1 MKPVLDF
8 PGRDATI
15 NLFDNTESG
24 MAIVATLFFGFAPMF
39 LFAYILY
46 WLDHYEKEP
55 VLLLGGVFLWG
66 MVVAAGGAYILNTAF
81 GISIYYLTGSEAA
94 SDFAAG
100 TFSAPLFEEGLKGLA
115 VLLVFLVFY
124 NEFDSILD
132 GIVYAGITALGF
144 AATENS
150 IYIWRGFASGGWE
163 GLFQLVF
170 IRVIIVGWQ
179 HPFFTSFT
187 GIGLAVARMNRSTP
201 VKVFAPL
208 LGWSTAMF
216 AHSIHNT
223 LASFSGLV
231 CLFGTL
237 LDWTGILFMLGVIA
251 WANWMEQRNIIN
263 QLSEE
268 VQLGIISKAQYQT
281 ACSAW
286 AQTFARL
293 TGLLSGRFTATSRFY
308 QTCGKL
314 AHKKQQLSK
323 LGEERGNSVLIQLYR
338 AELARLAVQAQS

>member
-1 MKPVLDF
+1 
-8 PGRDATI
+8 
-15 NLFDNTESG
+15 
-24 MAIVATLFFGFAPMF
+24 MAIIATLFFGFAPMF

-66 MVVAAGGAYILNTAF
+66 MVVAAGGAYIMNTLF
-81 GISIYYLTGSEAA
+81 GISIYYLTGSEATGE
-94 SDFAAG
+94 FAAG
-100 TFSAPLFEEGLKGLA
+100 AFSAPLFEEGLKGLA

-124 NEFDSILD
+124 DEFDSILD

-150 IYIWRGFASGGWE
+150 IYIWRGFEANGWT
-163 GLFQLVF
+163 GLFQLSF

-179 HPFFTSFT
+179 HPFFTAFT
-187 GIGLAVARMNRSTP
+187 GIGLALARMNRSTT
-201 VKVFAPL
+201 VKVLAPL
-208 LGWSTAMF
+208 AGWSMAMI
-216 AHSIHNT
+216 AHSVHNT
-223 LASFSGLV
+223 LASFSGLI

-237 LDWTGILFMLGVIA
+237 LDWIGVLFMFGVII
-251 WANWMEQRNIIN
+251 WANWMEQRNIITT
-263 QLSEE
+263 LREE
-268 VQLGIISKAQYQT
+268 VQLGIISAAQYQT

-286 AQTFARL
+286 ARTFARL
-293 TGLLSGRFTATSRFY
+293 TGLMSGRFMVTSRFY
-308 QTCGKL
+308 QICSEL

-338 AELARLAVQAQS
+338 AELARLALQAQS